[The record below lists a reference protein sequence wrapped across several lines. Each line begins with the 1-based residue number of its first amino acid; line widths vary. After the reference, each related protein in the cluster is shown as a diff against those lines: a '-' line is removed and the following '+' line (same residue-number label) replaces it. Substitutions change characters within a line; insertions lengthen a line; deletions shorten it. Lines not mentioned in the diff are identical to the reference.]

1 VLLEGMVLKPNM
13 ITKGKQCVDK
23 TSSREIAEFTVT
35 TLKRTVLAAV
45 PGIFVK
51 GFC

>member
-1 VLLEGMVLKPNM
+1 MEGMVLKPNM